1 MPPLDTL
8 LQNAR
13 IWRGD
18 DRAEVEVPSVP
29 TGHDAL
35 DRLLPGNGWPRA
47 ALTELLAPQP
57 GIGELSLLTPALAR
71 LSDDDSWIAL
81 VSPPHLPYAP
91 ALARTGINLSRLLIV
106 RTNDGADT
114 LWAMEQAL
122 ASGACGAVIG
132 WPSFVNERALRRLQ
146 LAAEKGRALGLY
158 FSAGQATS
166 SSLAAL
172 RLALFARPDGLGV
185 RVLKVRGPGIGVT
198 LTLPLADRPRDTPA
212 PAPASALSL
221 RQSHAA

>member
-1 MPPLDTL
+1 
-8 LQNAR
+8 
-13 IWRGD
+13 
-18 DRAEVEVPSVP
+18 
-29 TGHDAL
+29 
-35 DRLLPGNGWPRA
+35 
-47 ALTELLAPQP
+47 
-57 GIGELSLLTPALAR
+57 
-71 LSDDDSWIAL
+71 
-81 VSPPHLPYAP
+81 
-91 ALARTGINLSRLLIV
+91 
-106 RTNDGADT
+106 
-114 LWAMEQAL
+114 
-122 ASGACGAVIG
+122 
-132 WPSFVNERALRRLQ
+132 VNERALRRLQ